1 MLIPATLKT
10 EAVGFGLVFASLISS
25 WIVGAVSGG
34 FKFGCLARQIELVL
48 PNANLPG
55 FMERSHRRAT
65 ELGFTPDEV
74 SGEGNF
80 LQGGTGAGFGVFTHA
95 RTLKR
100 LQSRVDSG
108 GAQAKVTLHLSYLD
122 PIVADTG
129 ESAYRDAVLDYL
141 SGRADTMRVVP
152 NRSFGA
158 INSLVGG
165 IYAWLALKVLSLIR
179 FEPLLTPLLML
190 TVANFGIGIVA
201 IAAIR
206 RKPGELT
213 GQGLALAGIAA
224 NVSATVFAVF
234 LALSKTS

>member
-1 MLIPATLKT
+1 MLIPEPLKT
-10 EAVGFGLVFASLISS
+10 EVVGFGLVCASLISS

-34 FKFGCLARQIELVL
+34 FKFGRLARHIEVGF
-48 PNANLPG
+48 PSANLSG
-55 FMERSHRRAT
+55 FLERFHRRAA

-80 LQGGTGAGFGVFTHA
+80 LQGGTNAGFGVFTHA
-95 RTLKR
+95 KTLKR

-108 GAQAKVTLHLSYLD
+108 GVQAKVTLHLCYLD
-122 PIVADTG
+122 LIVADTG

-158 INSLVGG
+158 VNSLMGG
-165 IYAWLALKVLSLIR
+165 IYAWLALGVLSLIG

-190 TVANFGIGIVA
+190 TVANFVIGIVA

-224 NVSATVFAVF
+224 NVSATILAVF
-234 LALSKTS
+234 LAL